1 MFFIS
6 FIICIIL
13 SVIAVQPINAD
24 ATATQ
29 INGQSSE
36 KIYSEAGIIDK
47 PPSKPNNVLSVKV
60 ESNLAKPL
68 EQTSSNTTEPR
79 HRGIKK
85 TDDAPSL
92 IKESENS
99 NNTINS
105 TINSNKNAAINKSNQ
120 TTASE
125 TANHSLLTGILPSQT
140 ASKIEQKSAIS
151 QSTQNTQNKIDD
163 SKINTQQPVPMN
175 TAKNSKATST
185 TTTTTTTTTI
195 KPSTTSTTTKATT
208 TTTTTKAPKKK
219 PLITLSVEDVPGLLK
234 AAEAQSQSQSG
245 KEPRTDE
252 VNEVPMSLQ
261 SSESYS
267 DQKSSHNFVML
278 IIGLIVIVPF
288 IVLITNCAVRRVRD
302 AWSKR
307 RYRRMDYLIEDMYN

>member
-13 SVIAVQPINAD
+13 SVNTLQSINAD
-24 ATATQ
+24 ATAPQ
-29 INGQSSE
+29 IKGQSTE
-36 KIYSEAGIIDK
+36 KLYSEAGIIDK
-47 PPSKPNNVLSVKV
+47 PPSKPNNDSVKIAKPL
-60 ESNLAKPL
+60 EPSLIKPL
-68 EQTSSNTTEPR
+68 EQTPSNTTESAR
-79 HRGIKK
+79 HRGIKN
-85 TDDAPSL
+85 TDDAPS
-92 IKESENS
+92 IKELLENG
-99 NNTINS
+99 NITKNS
-105 TINSNKNAAINKSNQ
+105 TINSNNAAIIKSDQ
-120 TTASE
+120 TTAKE

-151 QSTQNTQNKIDD
+151 QSTQNTQNKIDN
-163 SKINTQQPVPMN
+163 SKSQSIPLT
-175 TAKNSKATST
+175 TAKNSTATATST

-195 KPSTTSTTTKATT
+195 KPSTTATTKA

-219 PLITLSVEDVPGLLK
+219 PLVTLSVEDVPGLLK
-234 AAEAQSQSQSG
+234 AAEAQSQSQSA
-245 KEPRTDE
+245 KEPRIDE
-252 VNEVPMSLQ
+252 VNEVPLSLQ
-261 SSESYS
+261 SSESFS
-267 DQKSSHNFVML
+267 DKKSSHNFVML